1 METKQEDSF
10 YRYMF
15 QYARGKIVHREE
27 DGHLVTCPECFL
39 VRERLQPEKQS

>member
-15 QYARGKIVHREE
+15 QQAGKKIVHRE
-27 DGHLVTCPECFL
+27 DGHLLACPECFL
-39 VRERLQPEKQS
+39 VRERL